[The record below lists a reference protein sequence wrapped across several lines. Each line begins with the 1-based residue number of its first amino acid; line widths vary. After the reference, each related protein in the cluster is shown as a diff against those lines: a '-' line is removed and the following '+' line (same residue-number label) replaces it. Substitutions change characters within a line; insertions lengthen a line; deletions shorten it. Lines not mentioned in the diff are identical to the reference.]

1 MNILVIDDEPLIHIS
16 IEKLIQTYS
25 KDIQVFHA
33 YNGNEMLEVLSKRD
47 YLLAFVDIKMPGLT
61 GLEAIRMAKDIAPM
75 TRYYIMSGFDEFEYA
90 KQAIKLKVDD
100 YLLKPLDL
108 KTIQET
114 IEAAQQL
121 DRAAKRE
128 RKTIFRNWLE
138 STLNHR
144 EVSLEKYQD
153 YYYSLLLVSIDNLD
167 FPKESLLEK
176 LMPYNDNYVSSLV
189 GNQILLLCFAKDA
202 EVLQNIRQELS
213 RQTYSDGI
221 TLFTSSIMHNV
232 RELKLSVNHL
242 LHYSCLRVLLGIEKF
257 YFLKPL
263 LEQDPELLN
272 FSLICLSWQNAYQ
285 DKNYSEFVNQSELIC
300 NQLGNQESWKKYQSN
315 IFHFFAHTLG
325 KAALPCANTAELLKL
340 FLEYAKPLLPTAG
353 SEKIVHSIIQ
363 YIQTHYCENIS
374 ASSLAERFSLSANY
388 ISNLLKQEL
397 GIRYNDYI
405 TQLRLNHAKEL
416 LLSTNQSVKDITTS
430 CGYFSQ
436 SHFTK
441 LFMEHMGCTPTEY
454 RKNNSKET
462 LIKSTLS

>member
-25 KDIQVFHA
+25 NEIQVYHA
-33 YNGNEMLEVLSKRD
+33 YNGNEMLEALPKRD

-61 GLEAIRMAKDIAPM
+61 GLEAVRMAKEIAPM

-114 IEAAQQL
+114 IDAAIQL
-121 DRAAKRE
+121 DHAAKRE

-138 STLNHR
+138 STLNRR
-144 EVSLEKYQD
+144 EGSLEKYGD
-153 YYYSLLLVSIDNLD
+153 YYYSLLLVTIDNPD
-167 FPKESLLEK
+167 FPKEFLLEK
-176 LMPYNDNYVSSLV
+176 LMPYTDNYVSTLV
-189 GNQILLLCFAKDA
+189 GNHILLLCFSPDSN
-202 EVLQNIRQELS
+202 VLQNIRQELS
-213 RQTYSDGI
+213 NQTYSDGI
-221 TLFTSSIMHNV
+221 TFFTSSILHNTSFFKQTL
-232 RELKLSVNHL
+232 EQL
-242 LHYSCLRVLLGIEKF
+242 LRYSCLRVILGIEEF

-263 LEQDPELLN
+263 LNHEPELLS
-272 FSLICLSWQNAYQ
+272 FCQICLSWQTAYQ
-285 DKNYSEFVNQSELIC
+285 DKNYTEFVNQSDLIC
-300 NQLGNQESWKKYQSN
+300 IHLANQELWKKYLPN
-315 IFHFFAHTLG
+315 IFHFFAHTLN
-325 KAALPCANTAELLKL
+325 KTALPSTDSTELRTLFRIYAKELL
-340 FLEYAKPLLPTAG
+340 PQAG

-374 ASSLAERFSLSANY
+374 ASSLAEHFNLSANY
-388 ISNLLKQEL
+388 ISNLIKQEL

-405 TQLRLNHAKEL
+405 TQLRLNHAKKL
-416 LLSTNQSVKDITTS
+416 LLSTNQSVKDITAA

-454 RKNNSKET
+454 RKNNSK
-462 LIKSTLS
+462 